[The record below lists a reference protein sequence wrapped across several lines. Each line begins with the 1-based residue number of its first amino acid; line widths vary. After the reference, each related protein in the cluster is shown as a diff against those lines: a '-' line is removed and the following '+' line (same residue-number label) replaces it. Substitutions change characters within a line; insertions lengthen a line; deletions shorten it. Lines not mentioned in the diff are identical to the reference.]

1 MYLVDPRIS
10 SDPHD
15 FNGDCNQSCKLRLFF
30 CPVFPTSITK
40 AYSIM

>member
-15 FNGDCNQSCKLRLFF
+15 LLCNFF
-30 CPVFPTSITK
+30 LHIFGLLIAMFLGTSYEYTP
-40 AYSIM
+40 

>member
-15 FNGDCNQSCKLRLFF
+15 LHVCVCLCESFNLHYGK
-30 CPVFPTSITK
+30 
-40 AYSIM
+40 

>member
-15 FNGDCNQSCKLRLFF
+15 VASKYEQNFLDVSSLSCQISAIV
-30 CPVFPTSITK
+30 P
-40 AYSIM
+40 